1 MTRHS
6 LLFSLAL
13 LAPAALPPGAPAQSA
28 KAVAETFAVDGS
40 VVNSATGEAIR
51 GALVQGFVG
60 KPIAVLTGADG
71 KFRLEK
77 VHAGQITL
85 TANKPGYFSEHDLSS
100 LAVFSSFPVGPDS
113 PPVILRLVPE
123 GVIFGRV
130 TDEDG
135 EPAFLPVKVLAFH
148 ILNGRKK
155 IEEVFSGFSNDEG
168 EFRAANLHP
177 GTYYV
182 VAGPSQSSVRK
193 KDSSG
198 RAREMGVSGEF
209 YPGVADFAGA
219 TAIQVAAGTV
229 VRADISLAGQPFF
242 EISGRVSGYP
252 EGSFASVQLMDTSGK
267 QLEQGYEF
275 DAKTGLF
282 RMHAPGGVY
291 ELQAT
296 AQDAAGRSLS
306 ARRKI
311 TVQADTTGVRLTLV
325 PATDIAVHVR
335 LDAADL
341 QQAPQP
347 LASVTLVPTE
357 GSLGNAPP
365 SASSEGPDGQSSVV
379 IRNVLPGNYAV
390 DITPIGLWYVE
401 SARCGSTDLLRGDL
415 VVAASAPSYTI
426 EITMRGDVAT
436 LEATIAGDNV
446 PNAVSLLLVPENG
459 ATRVVNVYR
468 QPDSTFET
476 QGLPPGRYKVLAV
489 DRMDDLEYA
498 NREAIEPLLAKAQEI
513 ALQPGKKTA
522 VKLEL
527 IRRKP

>member
-1 MTRHS
+1 
-6 LLFSLAL
+6 
-13 LAPAALPPGAPAQSA
+13 
-28 KAVAETFAVDGS
+28 VDGS
-40 VVNSATGEAIR
+40 VVNTATGEPIR

-60 KPIAVLTGADG
+60 KQIAVLTGADG
-71 KFRLEK
+71 KFHLEK
-77 VHAGQITL
+77 VRAGQITL
-85 TANKPGYFSEHDLSS
+85 TANKPGYFSERDPSS

-155 IEEVFSGFSNDEG
+155 IEKVFSGFSNDDG
-168 EFRAANLHP
+168 EFRVANLHP

-182 VAGPSQSSVRK
+182 AAGPSQSSVRK

-198 RAREMGVSGEF
+198 RMREMGASGEF

-219 TAIQVAAGTV
+219 TPIQVAAGAA
-229 VRADISLAGQPFF
+229 VRTDISLAGQPFF
-242 EISGRVSGYP
+242 EISGKVSGYP
-252 EGSFASVQLMDTSGK
+252 EGSFANVQLMDTSGE

-275 DAKTGLF
+275 DAKTGAF
-282 RMHAPGGVY
+282 QMHAPGGIY

-306 ARRKI
+306 ARRRI
-311 TVQADTTGVRLTLV
+311 TVQADTTGMHLALV
-325 PATDIAVHVR
+325 PAIDIAVHVR
-335 LDAADL
+335 LDAADSL
-341 QQAPQP
+341 AHGLP
-347 LASVTLVPTE
+347 LANITLVPAE
-357 GSLGNAPP
+357 GSPGSVPVG
-365 SASSEGPDGQSSVV
+365 ASSEGSEGQSSVV
-379 IRNVLPGNYAV
+379 IRNVLPGSYSA
-390 DITPIGLWYVE
+390 DIAAMGLWYVD

-415 VVAASAPSYTI
+415 VVAAGALSCTI
-426 EITMRGDVAT
+426 EITMRGDVAM
-436 LEATIAGDNV
+436 LEATITGDNV

-468 QPDSTFET
+468 QPDTTFET
-476 QGLPPGRYKVLAV
+476 QGLAPGRYKVLAL
-489 DRMDDLEYA
+489 DRIDDLEYA

-513 ALQPGKKTA
+513 TLQPGKKTPF
-522 VKLEL
+522 KLEL